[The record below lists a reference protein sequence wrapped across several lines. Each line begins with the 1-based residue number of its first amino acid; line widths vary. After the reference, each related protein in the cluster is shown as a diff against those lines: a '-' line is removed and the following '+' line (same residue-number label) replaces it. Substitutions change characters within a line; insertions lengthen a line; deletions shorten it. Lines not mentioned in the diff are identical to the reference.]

1 MAEQPWDGRLGP
13 HEYMSG
19 QTFTTLTVRYEVPLD
34 ITPRDLLA
42 DLGDLLGLGAGGGCF
57 GGFPGEG
64 LSGGSSGGQ
73 RPEGALGDL
82 HCLCAC
88 LMDLATDPR
97 KSRAAALA
105 LPLDATL
112 GELGLGPG
120 TALTPLPKAM
130 LLRTVE

>member
-1 MAEQPWDGRLGP
+1 
-13 HEYMSG
+13 
-19 QTFTTLTVRYEVPLD
+19 VRYEVPLD

-57 GGFPGEG
+57 GGSPGEG

-73 RPEGALGDL
+73 RSEGALGDL

-112 GELGLGPG
+112 GELGLGSG
-120 TALTPLPKAM
+120 TVLTLLPKAM